1 MFHSPFH
8 KKKNQTLIEVNGMF
22 AGAKTAKD
30 LGTGEMQVNMQL
42 AKWQC
47 KGLWYIYI
55 NSMQYPIYKSPF

>member
-1 MFHSPFH
+1 
-8 KKKNQTLIEVNGMF
+8 MF

-55 NSMQYPIYKSPF
+55 NSMQYPMYKSPF